1 MAKKR
6 AHGEGSIYK
15 VEGGTAWRAA
25 LSIGHGKRAVS
36 PRCKTQ
42 AAARRWLDDV
52 KAKRAAGLPIGGRRG
67 TVGEWLDTWLETHVR
82 PSVRPSS
89 YAAYESR
96 VRMHLRPALGAVRL
110 ADLTPADVRRM
121 MAGLAAKDLTAGT
134 IGAILV
140 TLRHALTAAIGD
152 GLLSTNP
159 ATVVRAPAANRA
171 SIEPPDVDAVLAMI
185 EAARGHRI
193 MEAFI
198 VLAVSTGLRHGELLA
213 LTWDRV
219 DIRDHANAS
228 LTVAATLSRG
238 RGRGGL
244 TIGETKTAASRKTL
258 YLAPSVA
265 AALARH
271 RARQA
276 EERLI
281 AGASWVDQ
289 GLVFAGAAGQ
299 LLDPSRNARVFH
311 GIQDAAG
318 VPRCRVHDLRH
329 AFVSYLLAA
338 GVDIR
343 TIQELARHSNIGVTM
358 NTYAH
363 VLPAAGRKAAD
374 HMDSLFSGEK
384 RGA

>member
-15 VEGGTAWRAA
+15 IEGGTAWRAA

-67 TVGEWLDTWLETHVR
+67 TVGEWLDTWLETHVK
-82 PSVRPSS
+82 PTVRPSS

-110 ADLTPADVRRM
+110 SELTPADVRRM

-134 IGAILV
+134 AGAILV
-140 TLRHALTAAIGD
+140 TLRHALTAAVGD
-152 GLLSTNP
+152 GLIAVNP
-159 ATVVRAPAANRA
+159 AAVVRAPASDRA
-171 SIEPPDVDAVLAMI
+171 SAEPPGVAAVLAMI

-219 DIRDHANAS
+219 DIRDPANAS

-238 RGRGGL
+238 QNTGL
-244 TIGETKTAASRKTL
+244 VIGETKTAASRKTL

-265 AALARH
+265 ATLARH

-276 EERLI
+276 EERML
-281 AGASWVDQ
+281 AGAAWVDR
-289 GLVFAGAAGQ
+289 GLVFAGPAGQ
-299 LLDPSRNARVFH
+299 LLDPSRNGRVFH
-311 GIQDAAG
+311 KIQDRAG

-343 TIQELARHSNIGVTM
+343 TIQELARHGSIGVTM

-363 VLPAAGRKAAD
+363 VLPAAGKAAAT
-374 HMDSLFSGEK
+374 HMDALFGGEK